1 MKKPQGRR
9 GLLAKVH
16 IAKKQLAMNDAQYRN
31 LLEDRY
37 GVDSAGAL
45 SVAQLEDLVLHMG
58 KVGWE
63 QPQPKPKD
71 GAPREPGMIAK
82 VEALLAELGSV
93 QGRRVSWNYAR
104 SILRRQCGVDRLEW
118 ATAEQLRGVVAAL
131 DKRIANMRRVSGH
144 GRA

>member
-1 MKKPQGRR
+1 
-9 GLLAKVH
+9 
-16 IAKKQLAMNDAQYRN
+16 
-31 LLEDRY
+31 
-37 GVDSAGAL
+37 
-45 SVAQLEDLVLHMG
+45 LVLHFG
-58 KVGWE
+58 KLGFE
-63 QPQPKPKD
+63 QPQPRPKD

-93 QGRRVSWNYAR
+93 QDRRVSWNYAR

-118 ATAEQLRGVVAAL
+118 ATAEQLRGVIAAL